1 MKELDYKERTI
12 TLLKSQIENLES
24 QNGMLDQA
32 RVRVEDTKT
41 KMEVEKDELINQL
54 ISEKCEIEQRYQDT
68 RMLLTN
74 VEGF

>member
-54 ISEKCEIEQRYQDT
+54 ISEKCEIEQRY
-68 RMLLTN
+68 
-74 VEGF
+74 

>member
-41 KMEVEKDELINQL
+41 KMEVEKDE
-54 ISEKCEIEQRYQDT
+54 S
-68 RMLLTN
+68 
-74 VEGF
+74 